1 MIETLYLIMAWQ
13 DPHTKTWTLPN
24 REWHQ
29 SSKNEWD
36 TWDCSV
42 CASSN
47 WLHHGAQKKKCRT
60 CGVKRSYR
68 DVAAAA
74 APSVS
79 GTTQNSVKCML
90 QNVSEQLLSVSKP
103 CNPNP
108 PVDAAPTAVGGI
120 VSMTPAEKKTI
131 SDEIASLEASA
142 ASLPLDAEYDD
153 VRTSI
158 RSKITAKMKL
168 IVTSKPIGARV
179 DACKL
184 LVERCRTHE
193 Q

>member
-1 MIETLYLIMAWQ
+1 MAWQ

-47 WLHHGAQKKKCRT
+47 WLHHGAQKKMRRT

-74 APSVS
+74 APSVL
-79 GTTQNSVKCML
+79 GTTQNSVKRML

-120 VSMTPAEKKTI
+120 VSMTPAEERPFPTKSPDWKRRQLLSHSTRNTTTC
-131 SDEIASLEASA
+131 AHR
-142 ASLPLDAEYDD
+142 Y
-153 VRTSI
+153 
-158 RSKITAKMKL
+158 
-168 IVTSKPIGARV
+168 GARLRR
-179 DACKL
+179 K
-184 LVERCRTHE
+184 
-193 Q
+193 